1 MRDSQT
7 VSDRE
12 LTRSVMSLLT
22 MSSELMLLCQ
32 EQVALLENTLGAS
45 PVVVYLAE
53 TFLGG
58 NDHKLVPAI
67 AKPDRRVAWDDVSVH
82 SDRQRGA
89 AIQLRS
95 AEPDRSE
102 TVILSASG
110 QAYHLI
116 PPSDFKPTS
125 DADLPLDD
133 DDSEETYQLVMP
145 LMHDNIAVGL
155 LVTARASQPWSD
167 SDRSFVEQIAHTI
180 ALACLMEQRQQ
191 WTERSYR
198 QQKQLQRQ
206 QHDLLHDWLH
216 QFRNPLTA
224 LQIFGKLLVK
234 QLPSDDPRR
243 SHADNI
249 LRESHRLQDLFQDF
263 RGAIDTDPFVL
274 PQSAD
279 IDEVSPGAPADPPP
293 SQPFPLLPGS
303 QDHTS
308 PLDLAEILDPL
319 LTSAAAIADDRQLY
333 LDWTLADP
341 LPPVSGNR
349 RYVSEAAGNLIDN
362 ALKYTP
368 AGGQISIDVRP
379 SYEDRLGEGVAMTIS
394 DTGVGIPPEDQANLF
409 QRRFRGV
416 QAQGEIPGTGLGLA
430 IARDLVRQMQ
440 GDIWVISPPKHPG
453 NDFESDRGST
463 FVLWLPQ
470 ASDADS

>member
-1 MRDSQT
+1 
-7 VSDRE
+7 
-12 LTRSVMSLLT
+12 MSTLT

-45 PVVVYLAE
+45 PVVVYIAE

-67 AKPDRRVAWDDVSVH
+67 AKPNRHVAWDEVSIH
-82 SDRQRGA
+82 RDRQRGPE
-89 AIQLRS
+89 IQLRS
-95 AEPDRSE
+95 ADPVGEACGNRNRRE

-110 QAYHLI
+110 QAYHLL
-116 PPSDFKPTS
+116 PEPSS
-125 DADLPLDD
+125 AHSEANREAELPDTD
-133 DDSEETYQLVMP
+133 DDSDNSYQLVMP

-155 LVTARASQPWSD
+155 LVTARANPPWSD
-167 SDRSFVEQIAHTI
+167 SDRHLVEQIAHTI

-191 WTERSYR
+191 WTERTYR
-198 QQKQLQRQ
+198 HQQHLQRQ
-206 QHDLLHDWLH
+206 QHALLHDWLH

-249 LRESHRLQDLFQDF
+249 LRESHRLQELFQDF
-263 RGAIDTDPFVL
+263 RGAIDSAPFVL

-279 IDEVSPGAPADPPP
+279 IDEGGIDSPTDPTP
-293 SQPFPLLPGS
+293 SQSLPLLTGG
-303 QDHTS
+303 QDHS
-308 PLDLAEILDPL
+308 CLLDLSEILDPL
-319 LTSAAAIADDRQLY
+319 LTSAAAIADDRQLD
-333 LDWTLADP
+333 LDWTLSDP

-349 RYVSEAAGNLIDN
+349 RCLIEAVGNLIDN
-362 ALKYTP
+362 ALKYTQ

-379 SYEDRLGEGVAMTIS
+379 SHQDGLGDGVAITIS
-394 DTGVGIPPEDQANLF
+394 DTGVGIPPADQAKLF

-430 IARDLVRQMQ
+430 IARDLVRQMH
-440 GDIWVISPPKHPG
+440 GDIWVISPPNHPSD
-453 NDFESDRGST
+453 NFESVRGST

-470 ASDADS
+470 ASASDDS